1 MSDDPVIDYMIM
13 EAVMIKAQQEDQ
25 KAQEE
30 AERAAERKRWQK
42 DHQTLKGELAQ
53 HTGQQ

>member
-1 MSDDPVIDYMIM
+1 MIDYMIM
-13 EAVMIKAQQEDQ
+13 EAVMIKTQQEDE

-30 AERAAERKRWQK
+30 AQLNAEKARWRK
-42 DHQTLKGELAQ
+42 DHQNLKGELAQ

>member
-1 MSDDPVIDYMIM
+1 VSDDPVIDYMIM

>member
-1 MSDDPVIDYMIM
+1 VIDYMIM
-13 EAVMIKAQQEDQ
+13 EAVMIKAQREDE

-30 AERAAERKRWQK
+30 AQLAAEKKRWQK

-53 HTGQQ
+53 QTGQQ